1 MLYKNIKAAILI
13 LSVVILLYSC
23 DHGISPKPASQEV
36 TGFSGKI
43 TFLGTWPDSIKRTHI
58 VVFKDPL
65 LSSGDFN
72 LLNLKFISREIPFGT
87 AVYYYS
93 SEDSSVIP
101 GTEAFAPGEYS
112 YVAVVQQASDELVL
126 VRSAWFV
133 AGIYYTQ
140 GDRSNPGKLI
150 IPEDSFVRNIDI
162 VCDFN
167 NPPPQPPGGN

>member
-1 MLYKNIKAAILI
+1 M
-13 LSVVILLYSC
+13 
-23 DHGISPKPASQEV
+23 
-36 TGFSGKI
+36 
-43 TFLGTWPDSIKRTHI
+43 
-58 VVFKDPL
+58 
-65 LSSGDFN
+65 
-72 LLNLKFISREIPFGT
+72 
-87 AVYYYS
+87 
-93 SEDSSVIP
+93 
-101 GTEAFAPGEYS
+101 
-112 YVAVVQQASDELVL
+112 VQQASDELVL

>member
-1 MLYKNIKAAILI
+1 MSYKNIKTTISI
-13 LSVVILLYSC
+13 LSVVILLCSC

-36 TGFSGKI
+36 TGFSGRI
-43 TFLGTWPDSIKRTHI
+43 TFVGTWPDSIKRTHI

-65 LSSGDFN
+65 LDSKDFN
-72 LLNLKFISREIPFGT
+72 LLNIKFISREIPFGT

-93 SEDSSVIP
+93 SKDSSVIP
-101 GTEAFAPGEYS
+101 GTEAFTPGEYA
-112 YVAVVQQASDELVL
+112 YVAVAQQASDELLL

-133 AGIYYTQ
+133 AGVYYTP
-140 GDRSNPGKLI
+140 GDRSQPGKLI
-150 IPEDSFVRNIDI
+150 IPEDTFVRNIDI